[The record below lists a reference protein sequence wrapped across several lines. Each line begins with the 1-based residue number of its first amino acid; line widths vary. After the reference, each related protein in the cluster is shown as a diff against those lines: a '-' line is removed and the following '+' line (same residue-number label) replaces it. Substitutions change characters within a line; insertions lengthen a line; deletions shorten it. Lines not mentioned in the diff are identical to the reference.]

1 MDTEKLK
8 TRFAP
13 SPTGLLHIGHAR
25 TAIFAYCLA
34 RQSGGEFVL
43 RIEDTD
49 RERHIEEAI
58 PRLIEDLHWLGLEWD
73 EGVDL
78 RDAGVSRSTGVS
90 PMQTQ
95 PAEEPFAPPHDPHGR
110 DARETHGQDAR
121 ATLCQRGPN
130 GPYRQSERL
139 AIYAEHIRKLID
151 SGVAY
156 YCFDTEA
163 EEKVLRAKAEAAK
176 TPFRYPRPAVFPTH
190 ADADAARAAGRPVV
204 VRFACPA
211 QDVTIHDDAFGDV
224 TMPAAEMDDFVLLKA
239 DGFPTYHP
247 ANVIDDA
254 LMGVN
259 YIVRG
264 QDFLGQTWRHVL
276 LRRAW
281 GFPEPKGY
289 CHLPLILNPDNSKMS
304 KRDKHRLTRQAAK
317 EAIAKG
323 TSAADLAAS
332 GAVGETEFSAWI
344 DGTDAVVPL
353 AKLERLAAMLKVHLP
368 EIDVTDFRKS
378 GYLPEAIVNF
388 VALLGWNPGQDR
400 EKFTL
405 TELTELFSPTRI
417 GKTNARFDRAKL
429 LAFNTDYLAAADEP
443 RRLAALKDFLQF
455 RPGSPIPAGDD
466 TLLAALLRA
475 TPTLRTMDDLPA
487 KCDVLFVA
495 DDAYAFDESAVEKN
509 LRKGNHAGFDVLAQL
524 EALLAAIPEAAWQL
538 GPLHD
543 TVEKFAA
550 DNALGM
556 GKVAQPLR
564 VAVTGNTVSPPIAD
578 TLVILGKD
586 KTLAR
591 IRRCQALR

>member
-1 MDTEKLK
+1 MDKLK

-13 SPTGLLHIGHAR
+13 SPTGLLHVGQAR
-25 TAIFAYCLA
+25 TAIFSYCLA
-34 RQSGGEFVL
+34 RRSGGEFVL

-58 PRLIEDLHWLGLEWD
+58 PRIVEDLRWLGLEWD
-73 EGVDL
+73 EGVDC
-78 RDAGVSRSTGVS
+78 DAGT
-90 PMQTQ
+90 P
-95 PAEEPFAPPHDPHGR
+95 PAPR
-110 DARETHGQDAR
+110 
-121 ATLCQRGPN
+121 LCQRGPN

-139 AIYAEHIRKLID
+139 AMYAEHVRRLID
-151 SGVAY
+151 AGAAY
-156 YCFDTEA
+156 YCFETET
-163 EEKVLRAKAEAAK
+163 EEKALRAAAEAAK
-176 TPFRYPRPAVFPTH
+176 VPFRYPRPASFPTH
-190 ADADAARAAGRPVV
+190 ADADAARATGRPVV

-224 TMPAAEMDDFVLLKA
+224 TMPAAEMDDFVILKA

-254 LMGVN
+254 MMGVN

-264 QDFLGQTWRHVL
+264 QEFLGQTWRHVL

-281 GFPEPKGY
+281 GFPEPIGY

-317 EAIAKG
+317 AAVAAG
-323 TSAADLAAS
+323 TSAADLAS
-332 GAVGETEFSAWI
+332 RGDVDETTFTAWI
-344 DGTDAVVPL
+344 DGSDAVVPL
-353 AKLERLAAMLKVHLP
+353 AKLERLAATLNVHLP
-368 EIDVTDFRKS
+368 EIDVADFRKS

-405 TELTELFSPTRI
+405 AELTELFSSERI

-443 RRLAALKDFLQF
+443 RRLAALKDFLRF
-455 RPGSPIPAGDD
+455 KSNSPIPADD
-466 TLLAALLRA
+466 DDLLRTLLRA

-487 KCDVLFVA
+487 KCNVLFA
-495 DDAYAFDESAVEKN
+495 PDDAYAFDAAAVDKN
-509 LRKGNHAGFDVLAQL
+509 LRKSNNAGFDVLTQL
-524 EALLAAIPEAAWQL
+524 EALLTSHPPAAWQL
-538 GPLHD
+538 QPLHD
-543 TVEKFAA
+543 AVETFATT
-550 DNALGM
+550 NNLGM

-564 VAVTGNTVSPPIAD
+564 VAVTGTTVSPPIAD
-578 TLVILGKD
+578 TLAVLGKE

-591 IRRCQALR
+591 IRRCLALRT

>member
-1 MDTEKLK
+1 MTNKLK

-13 SPTGLLHIGHAR
+13 SPTGLLHVGQAR
-25 TAIFAYCLA
+25 TAIFSYCLA
-34 RQSGGEFVL
+34 RRSGGQFVL

-58 PRLIEDLHWLGLEWD
+58 PRIIEDLRWLRLEWD
-73 EGVDL
+73 EGVDI
-78 RDAGVSRSTGVS
+78 G
-90 PMQTQ
+90 
-95 PAEEPFAPPHDPHGR
+95 
-110 DARETHGQDAR
+110 
-121 ATLCQRGPN
+121 GPN

-139 AIYAEHIRKLID
+139 TIYAEHIRKLID
-151 SGVAY
+151 AGVAY
-156 YCFDTEA
+156 YCFDTEQ
-163 EEKVLRAKAEAAK
+163 EEKALRAKAEAAK
-176 TPFRYPRPAVFPTH
+176 APFRYPRPATFPTH
-190 ADADAARAAGRPVV
+190 TDADTARAAGRPVV

-239 DGFPTYHP
+239 DGYPTYHP

-264 QDFLGQTWRHVL
+264 QEFLGQTWRHVL

-281 GFPEPKGY
+281 GFPEPIGY

-317 EAIAKG
+317 TVIAAG
-323 TSAADLAAS
+323 TSAAELAAC
-332 GAVGETEFSAWI
+332 GAVDEATFAAWI

-353 AKLERLAAMLKVHLP
+353 AKLERLAATLKVHLP
-368 EIDVTDFRKS
+368 EIDVADFRRS

-405 TELTELFSPTRI
+405 AELTELFSSERI

-429 LAFNTDYLAAADEP
+429 LAFNTDYLALADES
-443 RRLAALKDFLQF
+443 RRLAALKDYLRL
-455 RPGSPIPAGDD
+455 RPAMPIPADNDD
-466 TLLAALLRA
+466 LLRTLLRA

-487 KCDVLFVA
+487 KCNVLFSP
-495 DDAYAFDESAVEKN
+495 DDAYAFDAAAVEKN
-509 LRKGNHAGFDVLAQL
+509 LRKGDNAGFNVLSQ
-524 EALLAAIPEAAWQL
+524 LLALFASMPETAWQVQ
-538 GPLHD
+538 PLHD
-543 TVEKFAA
+543 AVETFAA
-550 DNALGM
+550 DAGLGM

-564 VAVTGNTVSPPIAD
+564 VAVTGTTVSPPIAD
-578 TLVILGKD
+578 TLAILGKER
-586 KTLAR
+586 TLAR
-591 IRRCQALR
+591 IQRCLALR

>member
-1 MDTEKLK
+1 MDKLK

-13 SPTGLLHIGHAR
+13 SPTGLLHIGQAR
-25 TAIFAYCLA
+25 TAIFSYCLA

-58 PRLIEDLHWLGLEWD
+58 PRIIEDLRWLGLDWN
-73 EGVDL
+73 EGVDIGPDGL
-78 RDAGVSRSTGVS
+78 PIG
-90 PMQTQ
+90 
-95 PAEEPFAPPHDPHGR
+95 
-110 DARETHGQDAR
+110 
-121 ATLCQRGPN
+121 RGPN

-139 AIYAEHIRKLID
+139 AIYAEHIRRLVD
-151 SGVAY
+151 AGLAY
-156 YCFDTEA
+156 YCFETEA
-163 EEKVLRAKAEAAK
+163 EEKVLRAAAEAAK
-176 TPFRYPRPAVFPTH
+176 VPFRYPRPATFPTH

-264 QDFLGQTWRHVL
+264 QEFLGQTWRHVL

-281 GFPEPKGY
+281 GFAEPKGY

-304 KRDKHRLTRQAAK
+304 KRDKHRLTRAAAK
-317 EAIAKG
+317 DALAKG
-323 TSAADLAAS
+323 GLTRAGLASRAGAEEATTTAWLDGADAA
-332 GAVGETEFSAWI
+332 I
-344 DGTDAVVPL
+344 PL
-353 AKLERLAAMLKVHLP
+353 AKLEHLAASLNVHLP
-368 EIDVTDFRKS
+368 EIDVADFRRS
-378 GYLPEAIVNF
+378 GYLPEAVINF

-405 TELTELFSPTRI
+405 AELTEMFSSERVS
-417 GKTNARFDRAKL
+417 KTNARFDRAKL
-429 LAFNTDYLAAADEP
+429 LAFNTDDLAAADEP
-443 RRLAALKDFLQF
+443 RRLAALKDFL
-455 RPGSPIPAGDD
+455 RLNPASTIPAGNDD
-466 TLLAALLRA
+466 LLRTLLRA
-475 TPTLRTMDDLPA
+475 TPTLRTLADLPA
-487 KCDVLFVA
+487 KCNVLFEA
-495 DDAYAFDESAVEKN
+495 DDAYDFDAAAVEKN
-509 LRKGNHAGFDVLAQL
+509 LRKGNNAGFDVLTQL
-524 EALLAAIPEAAWQL
+524 ETLLASLPQEAWQIQ
-538 GPLHD
+538 PLHD
-543 TVEKFAA
+543 AVETFAA
-550 DNALGM
+550 TNALGM

-564 VAVTGNTVSPPIAD
+564 VAVTGTTVSPPIAD
-578 TLVILGKD
+578 TLAILGKE

-591 IRRCQALR
+591 IRRCLALR

>member
-1 MDTEKLK
+1 MDNVKLK

-13 SPTGLLHIGHAR
+13 SPTGLLHVGQAR
-25 TAIFAYCLA
+25 TAMFSYCLA
-34 RQSGGEFVL
+34 RRSGGQFVL

-49 RERHIEEAI
+49 RERHIEDAI
-58 PRLIEDLHWLGLEWD
+58 PRIIEDLRWLGLEWD
-73 EGVDL
+73 EGVDV
-78 RDAGVSRSTGVS
+78 RVAGVSPASGEDGLASSADKANGTHSEGETPS
-90 PMQTQ
+90 PHADGT
-95 PAEEPFAPPHDPHGR
+95 PAPRLG
-110 DARETHGQDAR
+110 
-121 ATLCQRGPN
+121 QRGPN

-139 AIYAEHIRKLID
+139 AIYAEHVRKLLD
-151 SGVAY
+151 AGVAY
-156 YCFDTEA
+156 YCFETEA
-163 EEKVLRAKAEAAK
+163 EEKALRAKAEAAK
-176 TPFRYPRPAVFPTH
+176 VPFRYPRPAVFPTH
-190 ADADAARAAGRPVV
+190 ADADAARTAGRHVV

-264 QDFLGQTWRHVL
+264 QEFLGQTWRHVL

-281 GFPEPKGY
+281 GFPEPVGY

-317 EAIAKG
+317 AALAAG
-323 TSAADLAAS
+323 TSAAELAAC
-332 GAVGETEFSAWI
+332 GAVGEDEFAAWI
-344 DGTDAVVPL
+344 DGSDAIVPL
-353 AKLERLAAMLKVHLP
+353 AKLELLAASLKVHLP
-368 EIDVTDFRKS
+368 EIDVADFRKS

-405 TELTELFSPTRI
+405 AELTELFSSERI
-417 GKTNARFDRAKL
+417 GKTNAKFDRAKL

-443 RRLAALKDFLQF
+443 RRLAALKDFLRF
-455 RPGSPIPAGDD
+455 KPSSPIPADNDD
-466 TLLAALLRA
+466 LLRTLLRA

-487 KCDVLFVA
+487 KCNVLLVA
-495 DDAYAFDESAVEKN
+495 DDAYAFDDAAVEKN
-509 LRKGNHAGFDVLAQL
+509 LRKGNNAGFDVLTQL
-524 EALLAAIPEAAWQL
+524 EALLTSQPEANWQL
-538 GPLHD
+538 QPLHD
-543 TVEKFAA
+543 AVEAFATA
-550 DNALGM
+550 AGLGM

-564 VAVTGNTVSPPIAD
+564 VAVTGTTVSPPIAD
-578 TLVILGKD
+578 TLVILGRER
-586 KTLAR
+586 TLAR
-591 IRRCQALR
+591 IRRCLALR